1 MSATY
6 GHGKASWHFQELP
19 TEVKNL
25 IMEEVSLLPES
36 YKNLL
41 NLAQTC
47 KELCSHALSQLYL
60 KDVRDSLRLGFD
72 LNMPLGLQW
81 ACWFGVLEGVKMSL
95 IENGVHPDAPDG
107 KSLPPLAYSLNEDV
121 VKFLIEKGANI
132 DVTHGTDETALCH
145 LISWGPRN
153 QGDWQREFNVTRG
166 NGALNPLD
174 TRQDQLGAIRYLI
187 LNTHAD
193 IYANR
198 ITRVSPLLVAIQTR
212 YTEVVQLLL
221 DAGAS
226 PNPISTVTNEKR
238 LLLADALRLSQNHCV
253 VNKLLAFKAEAGVK
267 QISDQNLTKKDGDQL
282 PIMNLTTYDSNPR
295 YAKEEVDMAEKICK
309 EIKYFDRI
317 VDGHPP
323 LWHYVRKGRLDIGQ
337 VLIRNGASP
346 QLAGVKVSEDI
357 LELVAD

>member
-1 MSATY
+1 M
-6 GHGKASWHFQELP
+6 
-19 TEVKNL
+19 
-25 IMEEVSLLPES
+25 
-36 YKNLL
+36 
-41 NLAQTC
+41 
-47 KELCSHALSQLYL
+47 
-60 KDVRDSLRLGFD
+60 
-72 LNMPLGLQW
+72 
-81 ACWFGVLEGVKMSL
+81 
-95 IENGVHPDAPDG
+95 
-107 KSLPPLAYSLNEDV
+107 KSLCAKVLTCRV
-121 VKFLIEKGANI
+121 TKVKFLIEKGANI

-238 LLLADALRLSQNHCV
+238 LLLADALRFSQNHHV
-253 VNKLLAFKAEAGVK
+253 VNKLLAFKAEADVE

-323 LWHYVRKGRLDIGQ
+323 LWHYVRRGRLDIGR